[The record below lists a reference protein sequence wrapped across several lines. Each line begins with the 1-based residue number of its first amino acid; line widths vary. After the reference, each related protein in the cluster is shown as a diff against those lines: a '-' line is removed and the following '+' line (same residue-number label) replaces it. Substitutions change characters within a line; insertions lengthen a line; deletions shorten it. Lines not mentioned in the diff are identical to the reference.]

1 MRTIFQ
7 PARRHV
13 QLAAPLVAALIA
25 SSPTRSQ
32 EVEEIEVIGVR
43 ARLEQAGVLKDT
55 IERTE
60 VVGSTQ
66 LQNTRAINLTEAL
79 MDSPGVDV
87 AVDCSLCGMKRVRLN
102 GLRAEHTTVLV
113 DGLPSHTIA
122 SGFYG
127 IDAIAMTGIDQI
139 EVARGAGAA
148 LLTPEAIG
156 GVVNIVTTDLAE
168 NTLTV
173 DLSGGELGYRQ
184 AGVLG
189 TLSDADGSTRLTLIG
204 QFDERDQADADD
216 NGISEN
222 PYLKNRTLSARLNH
236 DFSYSDTVS
245 ARINFVEQTS
255 FGGPVLGDTVAS
267 IGAARQSFSASPDPT
282 PQTGYF
288 LDNDVRRRWLAQPWE
303 TTEWVETSRDELSL
317 SWLHEINVDWNMEL
331 AGSYARHQQDSFYEG
346 FDYYADDTMDYLRGL
361 VNYRPNDEHLVTF
374 GLDWRDESLDSRSNS
389 GLALNTD
396 NDPDTVYISDAFD
409 YSAEAF
415 FLQDTWNVNLDLEIK
430 AAVRFDQVSANFT
443 DPLKPGTEIDE
454 SVVSPRV
461 DIRYF
466 HDDAW
471 VSRLSVGRG
480 YRAPLSF
487 FETDHGMLDSG
498 QGFLIEIGELERS
511 TSVGYSLSY
520 DAGSLSATG
529 ALSWTDVSGLAQLS
543 ERDGVPLLG
552 QLDSKASVTAADISM
567 GYRLNSNVTFN
578 LVAEKYFYDNRFRQ
592 VYAIAPVEEQLTLS
606 FDADWNGWDVTGTLN
621 VIGPRDLTDYG
632 YAGYNRLLPGGL
644 VDQATAKDLDAPAYW
659 VFDTRIAKEV
669 GDHWT
674 VYAGANNLFDYTQA
688 GDEDSPLFWIP
699 GEVTPEGLT
708 ADGFDVVYIH
718 GPLRGRELY
727 VGVKYAF

>member
-1 MRTIFQ
+1 MTTFCRKFLPSMIRLSVLGGF
-7 PARRHV
+7 
-13 QLAAPLVAALIA
+13 AALPAFAQQI
-25 SSPTRSQ
+25 
-32 EVEEIEVIGVR
+32 EEIEVVGVR
-43 ARLEQAGVLKDT
+43 QRLEQAGVLKDT

-60 VVGSTQ
+60 LVGSDKLETA
-66 LQNTRAINLTEAL
+66 RAINLTEAL

-156 GVVNIVTTDLAE
+156 GVVNITTIDLPE
-168 NTLTV
+168 NTLSV

-189 TLSDADGSTRLTLIG
+189 TLSDLDGSTRLTVIG
-204 QFDERDQADADD
+204 QLDERDQADADD

-222 PYLKNRTLSARLNH
+222 PYLKNQTFTARLNH
-236 DFSYSDTVS
+236 DLSYQDTV
-245 ARINFVEQTS
+245 AVRVNFVEQTS

-267 IGAARQSFSASPDPT
+267 IGAARQSFIVNPEDTDQAL
-282 PQTGYF
+282 YF
-288 LDNDVRRRWLAQPWE
+288 DHGDVRQRWQASPWE
-303 TTEWVETSRDELSL
+303 TTEWVETSRDEASL
-317 SWLHEINVDWNMEL
+317 SWLHEFSLDWNMEL
-331 AGSYARHQQDSFYEG
+331 SGSYARHQQTSFYEG
-346 FDYYADDTMDYLRGL
+346 FDYYADDRMNYLRGL
-361 VNYRPNDEHLVTF
+361 ANYRPNSDHLITF
-374 GLDWRDESLDSRSNS
+374 GFDWREETLDSHSNS
-389 GLALNTD
+389 GLALNND
-396 NDPDTVYISDAFD
+396 SDPDTVYISDAFD
-409 YSAEAF
+409 YSADAIF
-415 FLQDTWNVNLDLEIK
+415 FQDTWNASLDLEIK
-430 AAVRFDQVSANFT
+430 AALRVDKVSANFV

-454 SVVSPRV
+454 TVASPRL

-498 QGFLIEIGELERS
+498 QGFLIEIEELERS

-520 DAGSLSATG
+520 DAGQLSATG
-529 ALSWTDVSGLAQLS
+529 ALSWTDVSGMAQLG

-552 QLDSKASVTAADISM
+552 QLDNKASVTATDISI
-567 GYRLNSNVTFN
+567 GYRLNPNVIFN
-578 LVAEKYFYDNRFRQ
+578 LVAEKYYYDDQFKS
-592 VYAIAPVEEQLTLS
+592 VYAIAPVEEQVTLS
-606 FDADWNGWDVTGTLN
+606 FDADWNGWDFTGTLN
-621 VIGPRDLTDYG
+621 VIGSRNLGDYN
-632 YAGYNRLLPGGL
+632 YTGYNALLPNGYI
-644 VDQATAKDLDAPAYW
+644 DESSIKDLDAPAYW
-659 VFDTRIAKEV
+659 LFDTRLAREV
-669 GDHWT
+669 SDHFT
-674 VYAGANNLFDYTQA
+674 VYVGANNLFDYTQA
-688 GDEDSPLFWIP
+688 GDEDTPLHWVP
-699 GEVTPEGLT
+699 GEPDTLGLP

-727 VGVKYAF
+727 LGVKYEF